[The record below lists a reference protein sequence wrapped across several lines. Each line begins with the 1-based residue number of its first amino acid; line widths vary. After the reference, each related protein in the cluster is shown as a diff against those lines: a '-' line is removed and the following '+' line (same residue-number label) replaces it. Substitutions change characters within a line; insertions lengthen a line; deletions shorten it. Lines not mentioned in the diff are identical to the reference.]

1 MNRWHSKIHLL
12 CFLACISYSRG
23 EAQCDNVNSMDEVTD
38 ICSSTEYEDNCIV
51 VVMNSNHADCEAFC
65 NAAGSSCLDGWDS
78 HGGSCGNID
87 QTDDTWP
94 QGCGGDN
101 LFHDGI
107 CMCAADGSNEDGEN
121 PFRKLNF
128 YYSKHAHNLFFVVD
142 VVGCLFPLF
151 PRINVNAS
159 HFI

>member
-128 YYSKHAHNLFFVVD
+128 YYSKHTHNLFFVVD
-142 VVGCLFPLF
+142 VVGCLFP
-151 PRINVNAS
+151 
-159 HFI
+159 